1 MRIRVWN
8 TLTFFPFFFLMFL
21 ELQLGGF
28 FSNRGEKK
36 REAVKEGKKERECL
50 QANLKWVKT
59 DS

>member
-1 MRIRVWN
+1 MWN
-8 TLTFFPFFFLMFL
+8 TLTFFPFFFFNVP
-21 ELQLGGF
+21 GIAAWGF

-36 REAVKEGKKERECL
+36 RKAAKEGKKERECL